1 MRMILAVSA
10 LGILMSSASLAYAG
24 EGSSAPSVDPQTC
37 QQHQTTNTVA
47 GAAVGAVAGAIVGN
61 NVAAR
66 GHHGAGSALGAV
78 VGGVAGGTIGHN
90 TTNCDVA
97 NDTAQA
103 GDYPSKADEPPPPP
117 PVPTNYPPK

>member
-24 EGSSAPSVDPQTC
+24 SSTAPVDQQTC
-37 QQHQTTNTVA
+37 QQHQTNNTVA

-78 VGGVAGGTIGHN
+78 VGGVAGGAIGHN